1 MRRILATS
9 SIGNQPHNLH
19 GKYVPGAGVGA
30 TSIST
35 RRLKL
40 YKSCIPQPIIVYIK
54 VSNIATYD
62 TNNNYWILNQS
73 TVITPLQNLI
83 IDEGQTLNIP
93 FGKTLTN
100 AGHIDN
106 YGVFFLTND
115 EYLYTELPRPPIVGS
130 TFYNT
135 GKFNNY
141 YEVNVMTDCKVYIYS
156 GGSFYNGGS
165 IYSNGLFAIP
175 SINGSTCGTGFF
187 NGNAMGTG
195 GIEFECPL

>member
-1 MRRILATS
+1 MRRVLATS

-30 TSIST
+30 TSVST

-54 VSNIATYD
+54 VSNIATYNPE
-62 TNNNYWILNQS
+62 TNEWELTID
-73 TVITPLQNLI
+73 TVINPLQYLI
-83 IDEGQTLNIP
+83 IGEGETLNIP

-115 EYLYTELPRPPIVGS
+115 EYLFTGLPYVGS

-141 YEVNVMTDCKVYIYS
+141 NEVNIMDDCKVYIYS

-165 IYSNGLFAIP
+165 INSNGLFAIP

-187 NGNAMGTG
+187 NGNDIVGTSG
-195 GIEFECPL
+195 GISFECPL